1 MLDDAGDATGGVD
14 LTALSPGDHLCGLY
28 DDDHQRARV
37 AAGFVRAGVAAG
49 DRVLYVTIDPDP
61 RSVRRNLAGA
71 GVAVDRAVST
81 GQLVLTSFEEIYASG
96 PASFDDLARG
106 FREGAGQARADGFA
120 GLRVA
125 AEMGDMTRAFG
136 SLDAVLEWEA
146 QASELQ
152 AEEGITSVCQYDR
165 SLLDDSEAARVV
177 DVHDGVASDQPV
189 EPLADLLA
197 SADPWGLQV
206 TGEVDIS
213 NTEQLSRALRARLAA
228 RPEVRL
234 DLSGI
239 NFMDVRSIETLFAA
253 GRDLPGGLRLVG
265 VPAQVRRVIDIF
277 GFEAPNVS
285 IAS

>member
-1 MLDDAGDATGGVD
+1 MLDDAGDATRGVD
-14 LTALSPGDHLCGLY
+14 LTTLRPGDHLCGLY
-28 DDDHQRARV
+28 HDDRQRAKV

-61 RSVRRNLAGA
+61 GSVRRHLAAA
-71 GVAVDRAVST
+71 GVAVDRAVSA
-81 GQLVLTSFEEIYASG
+81 GQLVMTSFEEIYAAG
-96 PASFDDLARG
+96 PLSFDDLAQG
-106 FREGAGQARADGFA
+106 FRSGAGQARADGFA

-125 AEMGDMTRAFG
+125 AEMGDMERAFG
-136 SLDAVLEWEA
+136 SMEALLEWEA

-165 SLLDDSEAARVV
+165 SLLDDTEAARIV
-177 DVHDGVASDQPV
+177 DAHDGVASTRPV
-189 EPLADLLA
+189 EPMADLLA

-213 NTEQLSRALRARLAA
+213 NTDQLSRALRARLAA
-228 RPEVRL
+228 QPEVRL

-239 NFMDVRSIETLFAA
+239 RFMDVGSIETLFAA
-253 GRDLPGGLRLVG
+253 GRDLSGALHLVG

-277 GFEAPNVS
+277 GFESPNVS